1 MVDILPHSVT
11 SSQPHSVGHCVYL
24 CGMETLK
31 QIVRENVRALME
43 AEGGPL
49 KSNETGVTRL
59 IQKGFA
65 NGTAQRI
72 LDKGTSIGIDVIES
86 LATAFGVQPWQLMT
100 KDLNP
105 SSPPALIDQPGA
117 WPFEF
122 IDQRQYTDMP
132 AKIRTFA
139 QGRIK
144 QVLDEC
150 AQQAGQAQVN
160 QSSADLGKSARG

>member
-1 MVDILPHSVT
+1 
-11 SSQPHSVGHCVYL
+11 
-24 CGMETLK
+24 METLK
-31 QIVRENVRALME
+31 QIIRENVRALM
-43 AEGGPL
+43 AADKGGPL

-59 IQKGFA
+59 LQKGFA

-72 LDKGTSIGIDVIES
+72 LDDETSIGIDVIEA

-100 KDLNP
+100 KGLNP
-105 SSPPALIDQPGA
+105 GSPPALIDQPGA

-122 IDQRQYTDMP
+122 IDQRQYMDMP
-132 AKIRTFA
+132 AKIRVFA

-150 AQQAGQAQVN
+150 AQQVGQTQIN
-160 QSSADLGKSARG
+160 QKPEDFGKSAQR